1 MIPWLSWQTAYLF
14 ILIPPAL
21 IVVWWWARPLTRASD
36 WFAFGL
42 RVVAV
47 VSMLAALAAPSLR
60 WPSSQMALVV
70 IRDRSASMSQ
80 SGLAQQASVVRQLQD
95 AQPAQ
100 ARFGVVDTAA
110 QAVVAAVPAPPP
122 VDISFAD
129 LSDTN
134 GTALMSAIIQATTLL
149 PAGYVPHI
157 LLLSD
162 GNETTGRML
171 EMVDLLQ
178 ARGIRVDAI
187 PMASSQAPPT
197 AAIRQLTA
205 PLQSRGQGQ
214 VPLLVDVVSAIP
226 QDAVLSVWRDQTL
239 VQTSTITLNGSAQRV
254 TLDVAVPS
262 DALQRLTVTLTAPV
276 DDTLPDNQRTLLL
289 QRSGPPRILLLA
301 GDPVRAEPL
310 QAAFATTGS
319 QVTLQRPTDVV
330 AQLTELAAY
339 DAIVLF
345 DTPARS
351 VPEPLMQQIATAVS
365 ELGRGFLWVGG
376 ADSFGAGGFR
386 RSTLSNIAA
395 VSIDPI
401 DPAKQQRVQLILV
414 IDRSG
419 SMEQMAGAVSQ
430 LDLAKEAA
438 FQAIKA
444 LKPNDAVAIAFFDD
458 TAAWALPTTV
468 DPDAETVAAALGRVA
483 PGGGTSIRSG
493 LSLAAQALQGSTAD
507 VRHVLLLSDGM
518 DEQSS
523 LAVARQIADTGATIS
538 TIAMGDGADQTGLAQ
553 IAAIGQ
559 GSAYVVAQPQQLP
572 ELFLSET
579 VKISG
584 YDVVEAE
591 VFPQVVD
598 RSVLPATLTRVAPL
612 YGYNRTSAWP
622 DSRVLLQ
629 IDAETPLW
637 ATRRVGRGVSAVWTS
652 DLGGRWGRDWA
663 RSSLLVQLAPALLA
677 QVLPP
682 REQTLDV
689 RWYWH
694 DDILEIDLFRAE
706 GAGTQTPELT
716 LTAADG
722 QSTVI
727 ALDERNPQQWRA
739 LVRDLPSGEYVLQV
753 SDDQSQVVRGVVVV
767 GRSEADPGGQGKALL
782 AMLTAQTGGRMLD
795 ALPSDY
801 WRTVATAEQSMPLA
815 PWLYALAMLCFVGEI
830 GLRRLGNAIT
840 VPRFT
845 NLRRWVLWRPSS
857 VPAADGE
864 PAPSPLPPA
873 PPVTHVSS
881 LRQAKQ
887 KARDEMQQPTTRE

>member
-1 MIPWLSWQTAYLF
+1 MMPWLSWQTAYLLVF
-14 ILIPPAL
+14 IPAAVV
-21 IVVWWWARPLTRASD
+21 VVWWWARPLVRPTD
-36 WFAFGL
+36 WISFGL

-47 VSMLAALAAPSLR
+47 VCMLAGLAAPSLR
-60 WPSSQMALVV
+60 WPHSQMALVV
-70 IRDRSASMSQ
+70 IRDRSASISQ
-80 SGLAQQASVVRQLQD
+80 TGLAQQADVVRQLQI

-100 ARFGVVDTAA
+100 ARLGVVDTAA
-110 QAVVAAVPAPPP
+110 QAVVAAVPAAPP

-129 LSDTN
+129 LSDPN
-134 GTALMSAIIQATTLL
+134 GTTVMSALIQVTTVL
-149 PAGYVPHI
+149 PAGYVPQI

-171 EMVDLLQ
+171 EMVDVLQ

-187 PMASSQAPPT
+187 PVASTQAPPT
-197 AAIRQLTA
+197 AAIRQLAA

-214 VPLLVDVVSAIP
+214 VPLHVDLLSAMP

-239 VQTSTITLNGSAQRV
+239 VQTTTVALNGSAQRV
-254 TLDVAVPS
+254 TLDVAVAS

-319 QVTLQRPTDVV
+319 LVTVQRPTDVA

-339 DAIVLF
+339 DVIVLF
-345 DTPARS
+345 DTPARA
-351 VPEPLMQQIATAVS
+351 VPEPLMQQIATAVTA
-365 ELGRGFLWVGG
+365 LGRGFLWVGG

-386 RSTLSNIAA
+386 RSTLSDIAA

-401 DPAKQQRVQLILV
+401 DPAKQQRVQLVLV

-483 PGGGTSIRSG
+483 PGGGTSIRAG
-493 LSLAAQALQGSTAD
+493 LTLAAQALQGSTAD

-523 LAVARQIADTGATIS
+523 QAVARQIADTGATIS
-538 TIAMGDGADQTGLAQ
+538 TIAMGDGADQAGLAQ

-584 YDVVEAE
+584 YDLVEAE

-652 DLGGRWGRDWA
+652 DLGGRWGREWV
-663 RSSLLVQLAPALLA
+663 RSALLVQMAPALLA

-694 DDILEIDLFRAE
+694 DDILEVDLFRAE
-706 GAGTQTPELT
+706 GVGTQTPELT

-727 ALDERNPQQWRA
+727 PLDERSPQQWRA

-753 SDDQSQVVRGVVVV
+753 NDDQSQVVRGVVVR
-767 GRSEADPGGQGKALL
+767 GRSESDPDGQGTALL
-782 AMLTAQTGGRMLD
+782 AMLTAQTGGRML
-795 ALPSDY
+795 ATLPPDY
-801 WRTVATAEQSMPLA
+801 WRTGAIAEQSMPLA
-815 PWLYALAMLCFVGEI
+815 PWLYSLAMLCFVAEI
-830 GLRRLGNAIT
+830 GLRRLSNA
-840 VPRFT
+840 VALPRFT
-845 NLRRWVLWRPSS
+845 KLGQWVSRQRSPTS
-857 VPAADGE
+857 VATGE
-864 PAPSPLPPA
+864 PVPPPPPPA
-873 PPVTHVSS
+873 PPPTHVSS

-887 KARDEMQQPTTRE
+887 KAREEMQAPPAEE